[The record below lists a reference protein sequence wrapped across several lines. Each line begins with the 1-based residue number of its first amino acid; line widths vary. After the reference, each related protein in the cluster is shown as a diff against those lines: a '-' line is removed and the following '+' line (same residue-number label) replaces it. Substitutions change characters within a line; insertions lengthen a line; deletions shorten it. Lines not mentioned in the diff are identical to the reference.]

1 MRSLKAGDFGVGKR
15 GVVAVREPWLLRQQ
29 GSRWTIYTFC
39 LCYCGLSCGIFLTDG
54 FRPNNRLPKAPP
66 PGLAGTRVEDGPP
79 AVLRRAPS
87 PRTIRSEKMIPTGPL
102 WVRNQ
107 ISLSSYR

>member
-1 MRSLKAGDFGVGKR
+1 MRSLKAGHFGVGKR

-66 PGLAGTRVEDGPP
+66 RPRGHSRRGWAAGGS
-79 AVLRRAPS
+79 APS
-87 PRTIRSEKMIPTGPL
+87 AKPADNPKRENDPDGSAMGP
-102 WVRNQ
+102 Q
-107 ISLSSYR
+107 SDFA

>member
-54 FRPNNRLPKAPP
+54 FRPNNSLPKAPP
-66 PGLAGTRVEDGPP
+66 PASRALASRMG
-79 AVLRRAPS
+79 RRRFCAE
-87 PRTIRSEKMIPTGPL
+87 RQARGQSEARK
-102 WVRNQ
+102 
-107 ISLSSYR
+107 